1 LSDST
6 PRSRRGSAWP
16 PLSGG
21 LLWLAACAGLLTAC
35 ASSGPAPAPPP
46 PEPSG
51 PPAAELTYLLPP
63 VEGWSG
69 GATAE
74 QLDHLEAGHLA
85 VRAGNLDAARAAVDA
100 LAAAGAPVDGYPPSA
115 VLAAQ
120 ADVLEGRWPLAVS
133 RLRPHAEAHPAYAPL
148 QLLLARSAEQ
158 AGQPIV
164 SYAAFRR
171 LAGDNLLAYDRAS
184 ELLPR
189 VAEILAHR
197 VDDAVGRGD
206 AAAAAAPLAKLR
218 EWAPEMAI
226 TWRSAL
232 AVAAAAGDRAGE
244 LEAIRGL
251 SRVEPLAAD
260 VAERRGELELEIGD
274 PMRGLQVF
282 ERLAAE
288 NPDDPRFAERV
299 AYAKFRWRVTQ
310 MPPRVNAAASA
321 PEVDRGNLAVLV
333 YWLVPQVRSARASAG
348 RIASDILEDPRREE
362 IARVVNLG
370 LMDVDAALH
379 RFSPERTVDR
389 RRAFSVM
396 LRLIADHGGGACIEA
411 APEASAGGE
420 EVCAAAIACGL
431 VAADEVCE
439 PAAPLSGPQ
448 AVETL
453 RRAVVRLG
461 ATRGAP

>member
-1 LSDST
+1 
-6 PRSRRGSAWP
+6 
-16 PLSGG
+16 
-21 LLWLAACAGLLTAC
+21 LLVLAAGAGLLTAC
-35 ASSGPAPAPPP
+35 ASSAPPPAPPP

-51 PPAAELTYLLPP
+51 PPAVERTYLLPP
-63 VEGWSG
+63 AEGWSG
-69 GATAE
+69 GATPE
-74 QLDHLEAGHLA
+74 QLDQLETGHLA
-85 VRAGNLDAARAAVDA
+85 VLAGDLDAARAAVDA
-100 LAAAGAPVDGYPPSA
+100 LDASGATVADYAPSA

-120 ADVLEGRWPLAVS
+120 ADLLEERWTLAVS

-148 QLLLARSAEQ
+148 QLLLARTAEQ

-171 LAGDNLLAYDRAS
+171 LAGDNLHAYDRAS

-189 VAEILAHR
+189 VADILANR
-197 VDDAVGRGD
+197 VDDAVARED
-206 AAAAAAPLAKLR
+206 AAAAAEPLALLQ
-218 EWAPEMAI
+218 EWAPELAI
-226 TWRSAL
+226 TWHSAL
-232 AVAAAAGDRAGE
+232 AVAVATDDRAAE
-244 LEAIRGL
+244 LDAIRGL
-251 SRVEPLAAD
+251 ARVEPLAAD
-260 VAERRGELELEIGD
+260 LAERRAELELEVGD
-274 PMRGLQVF
+274 PMRGLQAF

-288 NPDDPRFAERV
+288 NPDDPRLAERV

-333 YWLVPQVRSARASAG
+333 YWLVPQVRSARPGSG
-348 RIASDILEDPRREE
+348 RIASDILDDPRREE

-370 LMDVDAALH
+370 LMDVDRALH
-379 RFSPERTVDR
+379 RFSPERTVDQG
-389 RRAFSVM
+389 RALSVM
-396 LRLIADHGGGACIEA
+396 LRLIADQGGGACIEE
-411 APEASAGGE
+411 APPSYATGE
-420 EVCAAAIACGL
+420 QVCAAAIACAL

-439 PAAPLSGPQ
+439 PAAPLSGPL